1 MFCICR
7 RPILMRGAALLPNS
21 PAVRAP
27 RLEILANG
35 TALAGALEADVT
47 TNTHYAADRFHARLA
62 LDADPASAAFW
73 AAAAEVLVEIRFS
86 LGLGSGESMILGAV
100 DRVEIDP
107 IQHIV
112 RIDGRDLTARLIESR
127 TQESFSNRTASEIA
141 TILAGR
147 HGLTPIVTT
156 TNTPVGRYYQDQHD
170 RITLDQFSRAM
181 TEWDLLV
188 WLAGQEGFDVFVRGR
203 ALYFQPAATAP
214 RIQRIA
220 ITDTMELRLER
231 ALTLARDIEV
241 VVKSWNSRQQNA
253 FTQTA
258 RGSSAGG
265 DSKGQAQRIVLV
277 RPNLSPDQALK
288 LAQST
293 LADLTRHRMVLGLT
307 MPGETTLQPGDGL
320 ALSGTA
326 SGFDQI
332 YFVDSINRRLSARH
346 GFTQHIRARND
357 NTPSQATTPASRVG
371 SVTG

>member
-1 MFCICR
+1 M
-7 RPILMRGAALLPNS
+7 PGVALSFSNFS
-21 PAVRAP
+21 SRTP
-27 RLEILANG
+27 RLEIVANG
-35 TALAGALEADVT
+35 NALTGAIEAEVT

-62 LDADPASAAFW
+62 LDADPGSASFW
-73 AAAAEVLVEIRFS
+73 AGAGEVLVDIRFS
-86 LGLGSGESMILGAV
+86 LGFGTGQSMILGAV

-107 IQHIV
+107 IQHLV

-147 HGLTPIVTT
+147 HGLTPIVTAT
-156 TNTPVGRYYQDQHD
+156 TTQVGRYYQDQHD

-188 WLAGQEGFDVFVRGR
+188 WLAGQEGFQVFVRGR
-203 ALYFQPAATAP
+203 SLYFQPAAQMP
-214 RIQRIA
+214 RVYPIA
-220 ITDTMELRLER
+220 VGDALELRLER

-258 RGSSAGG
+258 RGATGG
-265 DSKGQAQRIVLV
+265 NSRGTAQKVVLV

-293 LADLTRHRMVLGLT
+293 LADLTRHRMVLGLS
-307 MPGETTLQPGDGL
+307 MPGELSLAPGDAL

-326 SGFDQI
+326 GGFDQT
-332 YFVDSINRRLSARH
+332 YFVDSIHRRLSVQH
-346 GFTQHIRARND
+346 GFTQHVRARND
-357 NTPSQATTPASRVG
+357 DMKTQATTPAARVD